1 MDSGLPARPNGVNA
15 MIWPRLDM
23 THNTQLPKGTNEPL
37 ELWRDASI
45 YLDIARD
52 VECVGVNMAAAELR
66 KRHLVLPQCRL

>member
-1 MDSGLPARPNGVNA
+1 
-15 MIWPRLDM
+15 M